1 MNGDASVCPYSC
13 LTEDVFVRH
22 AASQR
27 LLKEEDT
34 LFVHEEGDV
43 RLFAVADGHHGRN
56 CAAFVKENFWPC
68 LKHRLPTI
76 APTGND
82 DDTFQILAEIRKAML
97 AAFMSVDKA
106 WYKENKHSGTTLTVG
121 LIVGRLLTIANVG
134 DSSAFLHDGKNFY
147 QLSKDHRLEDSP
159 SETSRLWKSG
169 LQLAPLNAS
178 LSGPAEEGET
188 GYGPLRVWPGG
199 LAVSRSIGDADVTS
213 HVLCIPHIRQL
224 LVPQT
229 GARLILASDGIWD
242 ALGLSKVEKNLKHKS
257 REKCSEKLMNLVSIV
272 QGGELEDDASVIITD
287 ILINTVEVDF
297 KYVVKDQKKGQKQN
311 KLKKLT
317 KHLSGRKK
325 TKKKDYENFLADVDG
340 LSMVPEHV
348 RQRSVPSTKPYTVT
362 EDFTVFGKDVMKGVL
377 FKSPKSGSFPQS

>member
-1 MNGDASVCPYSC
+1 M
-13 LTEDVFVRH
+13 
-22 AASQR
+22 
-27 LLKEEDT
+27 
-34 LFVHEEGDV
+34 
-43 RLFAVADGHHGRN
+43 
-56 CAAFVKENFWPC
+56 
-68 LKHRLPTI
+68 
-76 APTGND
+76 
-82 DDTFQILAEIRKAML
+82 
-97 AAFMSVDKA
+97 
-106 WYKENKHSGTTLTVG
+106 TVV

-134 DSSAFLHDGKNFY
+134 DSSAFLHDGKNFH
-147 QLSKDHRLEDSP
+147 QLSKDHRLEDCP
-159 SETSRLWKSG
+159 SEVSRLWKAG

-178 LSGPAEEGET
+178 LSGPAEEGDT

-213 HVLCIPHIRQL
+213 HVLCLPHIRQL

-257 REKCSEKLMNLVSIV
+257 REKCSEKLMDLVSIV
-272 QGGELEDDASVIITD
+272 QGGELEDDASVIIVD
-287 ILINTVEVDF
+287 VLMNNTTEMDF
-297 KYVVKDQKKGQKQN
+297 KYVIKDQKKGQKQN

-325 TKKKDYENFLADVDG
+325 TTKTDYENFLFDADG
-340 LSMVPEHV
+340 LTMVPEHV

-377 FKSPKSGSFPQS
+377 FKSPRSESFQS